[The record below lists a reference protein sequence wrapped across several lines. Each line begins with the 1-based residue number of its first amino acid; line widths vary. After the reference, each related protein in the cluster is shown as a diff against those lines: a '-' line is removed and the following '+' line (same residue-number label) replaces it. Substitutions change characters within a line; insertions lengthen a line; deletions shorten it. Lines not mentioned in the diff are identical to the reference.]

1 MHVTCVM
8 GATCTPMLAFPAPG
22 IDEYLNQVYPSIYGY
37 DVCSYS
43 DALTSILVL
52 IATQHMT
59 YVPAWKHAW
68 ELAVRV
74 PIQKLK
80 VSSVHVEQV
89 CRRNT

>member
-1 MHVTCVM
+1 M
-8 GATCTPMLAFPAPG
+8 
-22 IDEYLNQVYPSIYGY
+22 
-37 DVCSYS
+37 
-43 DALTSILVL
+43 L

-74 PIQKLK
+74 PIQKSK

-89 CRRNT
+89 RRDNT